1 LEFKNVKYERTAVK
15 PEQYPSGHLPEIA
28 FVGRS
33 NIGKSSIINSLV
45 NKKNLARVGATPGKT
60 RVINFYNIDNRFY
73 FVDLPGYGYAK
84 VSKSEKESWDK
95 MIETYLFSRT
105 ELRLMIMLVDI
116 RHTPTEQDQMMY
128 EWIINR
134 STPVVVVATKADK
147 IPRSQLDSRLLEIKT
162 TLNMQGEIIPII
174 FSTLTKQGIDELWR
188 QILAQIN
195 KPVKENFTNQIKEI

>member
-1 LEFKNVKYERTAVK
+1 LEFKNVKYELTAVK
-15 PEQYPSGHLPEIA
+15 PEQYPSSRLPEVA

-84 VSKSEKESWDK
+84 VSKSEKASWDK
-95 MIETYLFSRT
+95 MIETYLYSRT
-105 ELRLMIMLVDI
+105 ELKFMIMLVDI

-128 EWIINR
+128 EWILNR
-134 STPVVVVATKADK
+134 PLPVAVVATKADK
-147 IPRSQLDSRLLEIKT
+147 VPRSQLDSRLLEIKN
-162 TLNMQGEIIPII
+162 TLNMPGEIIPIV
-174 FSTLTKQGIDELWR
+174 FSTLTKQGIDELWH
-188 QILAQIN
+188 QILSQIN
-195 KPVKENFTNQIKEI
+195 KPVKEDFTR